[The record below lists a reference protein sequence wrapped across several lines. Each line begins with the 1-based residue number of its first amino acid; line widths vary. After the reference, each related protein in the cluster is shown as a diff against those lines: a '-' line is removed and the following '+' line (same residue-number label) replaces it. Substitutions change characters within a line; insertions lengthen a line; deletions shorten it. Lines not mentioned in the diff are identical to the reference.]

1 MLDAFPF
8 AAYNLAVGLLTGL
21 GIAAV
26 LVGPTVVDYHRVL
39 LLTVAGLVLFLV
51 GGPLAALAAPS
62 LVHWVHGLAALVVVL
77 GLYDPL
83 ENDLRRD
90 AWADVL
96 LREPVQVRQRAA
108 WMTPMDDDVLRLFH
122 SKGLVL
128 TPAIIAYNIDYS
140 REEVN
145 RRLAELEDRGFVE
158 RVERGKYRI
167 TDLGTQ
173 YVEGSVTSG
182 PLDRPWTVR
191 TEDREAKR

>member
-51 GGPLAALAAPS
+51 GGPLAELAAPS

-96 LREPVQVRQRAA
+96 LREPVQIRQRAA

-128 TPAIIAYNIDYS
+128 TPAIAAYNIDYS

-167 TDLGTQ
+167 TDLGEQ
-173 YVEGSVTSG
+173 YVEGSVASG
-182 PLDRPWTVR
+182 PLARPRTVR
-191 TEDREAKR
+191 PDDGKTGR